1 MYINPKWRVLTVGDG
16 DLSFSASLLKHHQ
29 PQQLTATI
37 FDSKACLQEKY
48 DEDYYQ
54 QLQQENCQVI
64 TGFDVTDKNTWG
76 TLNKHSFDVV
86 IFQFPLLPAF
96 SSEQAF
102 QSQCETASVNTLNRA
117 LLRQYLLNC
126 FSYFLSDKGPQ
137 LALITSKNVKPYL
150 QWDIEKALIRNT
162 DINYIGRFT
171 FDISKFPGY
180 KVRNVNR
187 NKHVKSTQGTT
198 YVYSLESVETCK
210 KMFDNDSS
218 EYITYNLKSR
228 IPEHKTCQICQTG
241 AFAGEHDKRMHFAT
255 KKHQQMFDYDQ
266 QWSNYLLQESRDQIN
281 EASHDVKNEV
291 GNQNG

>member
-16 DLSFSASLLKHHQ
+16 DLSFSASLLKYHQ

-37 FDSKACLQEKY
+37 YDSKVCLQEKY
-48 DEDYYQ
+48 DDNYYQ

-76 TLNKHSFDVV
+76 TLKQHSFDVV

-96 SSEQAF
+96 SSKQAF
-102 QSQCETASVNTLNRA
+102 QAQCETSSVNTLNRA
-117 LLRQYLLNC
+117 LLRQYLVNC
-126 FSYFLSDKGPQ
+126 FAYFLNEKGAQ

-150 QWDIEKALIRNT
+150 QWDIEKALHRNT

-198 YVYSLESVETCK
+198 YIYSLKSLDTCK
-210 KMFDNDSS
+210 TMFDSDST

-228 IPEHKTCQICQTG
+228 IPVQKTCQICRTG
-241 AFAGEHDKRMHFAT
+241 AFASERDKLMHLAT

-266 QWSNYLLQESRDQIN
+266 QWTNYLQHESINQLSAANN
-281 EASHDVKNEV
+281 EAGSNNE
-291 GNQNG
+291 

>member
-16 DLSFSASLLKHHQ
+16 DLSFSASLLKHHH
-29 PQQLTATI
+29 PKQLTATI
-37 FDSKACLQEKY
+37 YDSKACLQEKY
-48 DEDYYQ
+48 DDNYYQ

-76 TLNKHSFDVV
+76 ALNKHSFDVV

-96 SSEQAF
+96 SSEHVF
-102 QSQCETASVNTLNRA
+102 QSQCENSSVNTLNRA

-126 FSYFLSDKGPQ
+126 FNYFLSDTGAQ

-150 QWDIEKALIRNT
+150 QWDIERSLNRNT
-162 DINYIGRFT
+162 NINYIGRFY

-198 YVYSLESVETCK
+198 YIYSVKSLGTCK
-210 KMFDNDSS
+210 VMFDNDAT

-228 IPEHKTCQICQTG
+228 VPEQKTCQICRTG
-241 AFAGEHDKRMHFAT
+241 AFASERDKQMHLAT
-255 KKHQQMFDYDQ
+255 KKHQQMYDYDQ
-266 QWSNYLLQESRDQIN
+266 QWTNYLQQESIN
-281 EASHDVKNEV
+281 QSKTSASDENE
-291 GNQNG
+291 

>member
-16 DLSFSASLLKHHQ
+16 DLSFSASLFKYHQ

-37 FDSKACLQEKY
+37 YDSKACLQEKY
-48 DEDYYQ
+48 DDNYYQ

-64 TGFDVTDKNTWG
+64 TGFDVTDKDTWG

-96 SSEQAF
+96 SSQHAF
-102 QSQCETASVNTLNRA
+102 QAQCETSSVNTLNRA

-126 FSYFLSDKGPQ
+126 FKYFLNDKGAQ

-150 QWDIEKALIRNT
+150 QWDIEKALNRNT
-162 DINYIGRFT
+162 NINYIGRFA
-171 FDISKFPGY
+171 FDMSKFPGY

-198 YVYSLESVETCK
+198 YIYSLNSLASCK
-210 KMFDNDSS
+210 TMFDRDST

-228 IPEHKTCQICQTG
+228 LPVHKTCQICRTG
-241 AFAGEHDKRMHFAT
+241 AFASERDKLMHLAT

-266 QWSNYLLQESRDQIN
+266 QWTNYLRQESSNQLIEVEKEEGN
-281 EASHDVKNEV
+281 KN
-291 GNQNG
+291 G

>member
-37 FDSKACLQEKY
+37 YDSKECLQEKY
-48 DEDYYQ
+48 DEHYYQ

-76 TLNKHSFDVV
+76 TLNKHSFDIV

-102 QSQCETASVNTLNRA
+102 QAQCKTASVNTLNRA

-126 FSYFLSDKGPQ
+126 FAYFLSDKGAQ

-150 QWDIEKALIRNT
+150 QWDIEKSLNRHT

-171 FDISKFPGY
+171 FDISKFPDY

-187 NKHVKSTQGTT
+187 DKHVKSTQGTT
-198 YVYSLESVETCK
+198 YIYSRDSLENCK
-210 KMFDNDSS
+210 KMFDRDSD

-228 IPEHKTCQICQTG
+228 IPENKTCQICRTG
-241 AFAGEHDKRMHFAT
+241 AFATERDKLMHLAT

-266 QWSNYLLQESRDQIN
+266 QWSNYLRQESTNQFN
-281 EASHDVKNEV
+281 EIKNEGESKNV
-291 GNQNG
+291 